1 MNFGFSICTPSK
13 SLLCVIFQMFDS
25 LLGKFRQDKDIHR
38 GDFVNSLA
46 GNGTKKHKSHK
57 NCLSE
62 FSHDF

>member
-1 MNFGFSICTPSK
+1 MNFGFSIRTPSK

-46 GNGTKKHKSHK
+46 GNGTK
-57 NCLSE
+57 NIGRTRTV
-62 FSHDF
+62 